1 MWGHLRRADT
11 KGRVDTADAEAP
23 CPVARRASKFRGVAN
38 TNSAQTNQIE
48 SGGAN
53 LQHPLRSRGF
63 KQLPSATFP
72 ASLALILSRH
82 FHIRFL
88 ALGLV
93 DNYLL
98 SSVRFGCQLFYTLFW
113 SSLSAFGKICP
124 TRICTNLVQT
134 QTHKPSS
141 FFLKR
146 CEV

>member
-1 MWGHLRRADT
+1 MQYRCNPKKKMRQPPRSTFGHITSVLVDVRAPQAQT
-11 KGRVDTADAEAP
+11 PRAVDTADAEAP

-48 SGGAN
+48 RGGAN

-98 SSVRFGCQLFYTLFW
+98 SSVRFGCQLFYTLF
-113 SSLSAFGKICP
+113 
-124 TRICTNLVQT
+124 
-134 QTHKPSS
+134 
-141 FFLKR
+141 
-146 CEV
+146 